1 MTKSGFIFPLYF
13 LLASGC
19 ALSEDPEMVAGKQD
33 IVSPVTESQS
43 VPPAPAVALA
53 TNSNEAS
60 AAVKALSPDEIRR
73 IQARLKEVGLDPGPI
88 DGIAGG
94 KTRTAMQ
101 RLQSGCAQVKPLLE
115 NLDQVILP
123 NSNKTPGRQETLV
136 LQTDLRNSGFNAG
149 PVDGI
154 FGNRTKSMVTQLRTA
169 CPIAKEY
176 AGMLDNKVGSPQPVI
191 SPRTAMSETNGITA
205 TVSTVKNPT
214 RIEVSK
220 QVAAPAPIRSQEE
233 IRILQLRLRD
243 AGFDPGSFDG
253 VMGPKTKLALQQYQ
267 LAQGAGKSK
276 ASLTLGITGN
286 Y

>member
-1 MTKSGFIFPLYF
+1 
-13 LLASGC
+13 
-19 ALSEDPEMVAGKQD
+19 
-33 IVSPVTESQS
+33 
-43 VPPAPAVALA
+43 
-53 TNSNEAS
+53 
-60 AAVKALSPDEIRR
+60 
-73 IQARLKEVGLDPGPI
+73 
-88 DGIAGG
+88 
-94 KTRTAMQ
+94 
-101 RLQSGCAQVKPLLE
+101 
-115 NLDQVILP
+115 
-123 NSNKTPGRQETLV
+123 
-136 LQTDLRNSGFNAG
+136 
-149 PVDGI
+149 
-154 FGNRTKSMVTQLRTA
+154 
-169 CPIAKEY
+169 
-176 AGMLDNKVGSPQPVI
+176 MLDNKVGSPQPVI

-267 LAQGAGKSK
+267 LAQGADKSK